1 MRISLSQGN
10 DRIYLN
16 HKVTNSNAVIL
27 ENDQLV
33 PLSIIKPMSDAI
45 LTKEHQD
52 AYLAYRQAEF
62 DAVQARIAFV
72 RSLAQ
77 SLAPTVQYHLDN
89 AHTLYPEHLL

>member
-16 HKVTNSNAVIL
+16 HKGSAVTIL

-52 AYLAYRQAEF
+52 TYLAYRQAES
-62 DAVQARIAFV
+62 DATQARIAFV

-77 SLAPTVQYHLDN
+77 SLAPTVQHHLDN

>member
-16 HKVTNSNAVIL
+16 HRSSAAIIL

-52 AYLAYRQAEF
+52 TYLAYRQAEF
-62 DAVQARIAFV
+62 DATQARIAFIH
-72 RSLAQ
+72 SLAQ